1 MDSRIA
7 LLREFSRGFI
17 PGTVKVET
25 EQHGF
30 AYLEQL
36 LADGVSLNYGEL
48 TAVRLLHKYK
58 LTRVSDSRMDEL
70 LRAHLAKTCNVCR
83 YFAAGANDV
92 FCFNLDNNHKSDNT
106 RVIPELALAVE
117 LLGESLRALELEP
130 LVVASG
136 RGYHVWCRLAEP
148 VANERLY
155 DFMLRAAV
163 RTLMSF
169 QPRGLDHRKI
179 KFNFYPDRRIHD
191 LVSLRLFGSD
201 HARNRVFSF
210 IRTPA
215 GLLSETD
222 SWSHFEDFM
231 ANRTISLARFEAASA
246 ALQLAQ

>member
-1 MDSRIA
+1 MDSRVT
-7 LLREFSRGFI
+7 LLREFSRGFV

-36 LADGVSLNYGEL
+36 MADGVTLDYGEL
-48 TAVRLLHKYK
+48 SAVRLLHKYK
-58 LTRVSDSRMDEL
+58 LTRVPEHRMDEL

-92 FCFNLDNNHKSDNT
+92 FCFNLDNNHTSDNT
-106 RVIPELALAVE
+106 RVIPEMALAIA

-130 LVVASG
+130 LIVASG
-136 RGYHVWCRLAEP
+136 RGFHVWCRLAGP
-148 VANERLY
+148 VANEQLY

-163 RTLMSF
+163 RTLMAF
-169 QPRGLDHRKI
+169 QSRGYDHRNI
-179 KFNFYPDRRIHD
+179 KYNIYPDKRIHD

-201 HARNRVFSF
+201 HARNRVFSH
-210 IRTPA
+210 ILTPA

-231 ANRTISLARFEAASA
+231 ANKTISPARFEAAIG
-246 ALQLAQ
+246 ALRLPP